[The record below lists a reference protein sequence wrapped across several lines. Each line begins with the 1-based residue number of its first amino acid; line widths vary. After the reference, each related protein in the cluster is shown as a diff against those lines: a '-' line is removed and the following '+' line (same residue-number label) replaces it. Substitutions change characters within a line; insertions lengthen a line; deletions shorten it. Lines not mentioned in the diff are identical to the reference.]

1 MHTHAANPYDPQPTA
16 IDNHEYTLR
25 NNAIVSGSQTPD
37 LGFVLLPL
45 YDAILPHLN
54 WHLYMAFGNMMV
66 RPASMRRCPFES
78 ASDACCPRN
87 RSGCDCISYRFVL
100 DSHIN
105 PPPLH
110 FGGDPRGKHFMQVLE
125 RTFTR
130 HAQS

>member
-66 RPASMRRCPFES
+66 RPASMRRRPFES

-87 RSGCDCISYRFVL
+87 RPGCEFVYRL
-100 DSHIN
+100 ID
-105 PPPLH
+105 
-110 FGGDPRGKHFMQVLE
+110 
-125 RTFTR
+125 
-130 HAQS
+130 

>member
-1 MHTHAANPYDPQPTA
+1 MQIPMIPNLLQLTIMNILCETMRSR
-16 IDNHEYTLR
+16 L
-25 NNAIVSGSQTPD
+25 GSQTPD

-66 RPASMRRCPFES
+66 RPASMRRRPFES

-87 RSGCDCISYRFVL
+87 RPGCDCISYRFVL

>member
-54 WHLYMAFGNMMV
+54 WHLHHGIWQHDGA
-66 RPASMRRCPFES
+66 
-78 ASDACCPRN
+78 AC
-87 RSGCDCISYRFVL
+87 
-100 DSHIN
+100 
-105 PPPLH
+105 LH
-110 FGGDPRGKHFMQVLE
+110 ATLPI
-125 RTFTR
+125 
-130 HAQS
+130 